1 MALEYYSTIK
11 KDKVLPFMTTWM
23 AFEGTVLTEVQYT
36 KEDKCMISLICRI

>member
-11 KDKVLPFMTTWM
+11 KDKVLPF
-23 AFEGTVLTEVQYT
+23 EGIVLTEVQYT